1 MKKLIITLTVAISLI
16 AISSQAFAARYDK
29 RGGVSYQITS
39 GTIVSIDKTKNLFAV
54 KDEDDGRVYG
64 FMAWASDLASLNEGA
79 HVTVTTEKPGAIAL
93 SIR

>member
-1 MKKLIITLTVAISLI
+1 MKKSIIMLMAVIALVAV
-16 AISSQAFAARYDK
+16 SSQSFAARYDK

-39 GTIVSIDKTKNLFAV
+39 GTVVSIDKTKNLFAV
-54 KDEDDGRVYG
+54 KDDDDGRTYG
-64 FMAWASDLASLNEGA
+64 FMAWASDLASLNQGA